1 MGLGRWLLCFP
12 QPSFF
17 LSGFSPQHALNNNNH
32 LGFVYPLGLQKIHG
46 FLKILSK
53 ICGLCIFLGK
63 GVIDFIRLSLY
74 NTTYPPF
81 FKVLIW
87 TRKISGCAEMECS
100 KCKRKNLDTEEPLV
114 PLRGQFLLQ
123 MAPLSPVSPVNWWT
137 AGGHSPRVSKS
148 SIELSRPLYFSPPY
162 PPVRWVR
169 WASRAGIILKTI
181 WAENG
186 THFWTPLLLSPVQP
200 GNCQVLWL
208 SCYQTLEFIDY

>member
-1 MGLGRWLLCFP
+1 MVKPEDPCSFCELPHPLVSWKGSGTWMSLGRWLLCFP

-100 KCKRKNLDTEEPLV
+100 KCKRKNLDTRLRQTCASPEEL
-114 PLRGQFLLQ
+114 
-123 MAPLSPVSPVNWWT
+123 
-137 AGGHSPRVSKS
+137 H
-148 SIELSRPLYFSPPY
+148 
-162 PPVRWVR
+162 
-169 WASRAGIILKTI
+169 
-181 WAENG
+181 
-186 THFWTPLLLSPVQP
+186 
-200 GNCQVLWL
+200 
-208 SCYQTLEFIDY
+208 